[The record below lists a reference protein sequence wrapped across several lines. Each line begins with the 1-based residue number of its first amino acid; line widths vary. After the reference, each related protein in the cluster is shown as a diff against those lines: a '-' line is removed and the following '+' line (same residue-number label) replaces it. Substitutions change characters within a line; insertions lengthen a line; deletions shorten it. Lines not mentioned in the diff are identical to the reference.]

1 VESFIGL
8 ALAENVEVAA
18 GAELGEE
25 ARPARG
31 IERRVKS
38 WQKRVIHH
46 LQNLSLNLC
55 PRVFV
60 PGHQFL
66 LVHHLCRQQAPV
78 RALQLHQ
85 VHASDVATPHALHKT
100 EVTQSQGATAAL
112 YGVPA
117 RVRRGCVIPG
127 GERPLRARSGGRVVG
142 VVLGGGV
149 HCVANDSNNNNNG
162 NNNGVGVC
170 YVMR

>member
-1 VESFIGL
+1 VEAFIGL
-8 ALAENVEVAA
+8 ALAQDVEVAA

-31 IERRVKS
+31 IERGVKS
-38 WQKRVIHH
+38 WQKRVIHRF
-46 LQNLSLNLC
+46 QNLSLDLS

-85 VHASDVATPHALHKT
+85 VHASDVAAPHALHKP
-100 EVTQSQGATAAL
+100 EVAQSQGAAVPL

-117 RVRRGCVIPG
+117 GVRRGCVVPG
-127 GERPLRARSGGRVVG
+127 GERPLRRRSGGRVLG
-142 VVLGGGV
+142 VFLGGGV
-149 HCVANDSNNNNNG
+149 HCVANDSNNNNNE
-162 NNNGVGVC
+162 NNNGV
-170 YVMR
+170 